1 MQASRVIKISSRQSA
16 PITETANLLDYEI
29 PPGKYDLSKSYL
41 EIESN
46 MDQAANDIALYVG
59 RFPNVAADAAC
70 MDNISLVR
78 HGSLRSMTKGVIET
92 SRHVN
97 VRQTT

>member
-1 MQASRVIKISSRQSA
+1 MQASRVIKISSSQSA
-16 PITETANLLDYEI
+16 PITQTANLLDYEL

-59 RFPNVAADAAC
+59 RYPNIAANANC
-70 MDNISLVR
+70 MDNVALVR
-78 HGSLRSMTKGVIET
+78 HGSLRSMTKGVI
-92 SRHVN
+92 
-97 VRQTT
+97 